1 MVVLSMNFTYLNQ
14 HQELFPSVIGMTARQ
29 FNLLL
34 RKFSHNLQKA
44 EHEKAHKKKRLRKP
58 GGGRTP
64 RFDSDAKKLFFILF
78 YYKVYP
84 TFRLSQALFEL
95 DKRNIQLWKEFLEP
109 ILQRSVSYQ
118 LQLPQLQAQC
128 IEHVLTICPDLKN
141 FITDAT
147 ERAVRRPKNQ
157 QKQTSY
163 YSGKKKDH
171 TVKNGLYVDPKKKRI
186 LAITKTH
193 LGKEADINV
202 MRNDPTM
209 FKIPPKSQGMGDRA
223 YEGIPGWHPFLSFI
237 TPKKKPKG
245 KELSAADK
253 ANNKTISSIRVKAE
267 HPLAFL
273 KHFNILR
280 HDFRNRLRDIRNP
293 DLDNL
298 DTVHRPFFT
307 IACLYNFAL
316 SHR

>member
-1 MVVLSMNFTYLNQ
+1 MNFTYLNQ

-29 FNLLL
+29 FNLIL
-34 RKFSHNLQKA
+34 RKFSHNLALA
-44 EHEKAHKKKRLRKP
+44 EHEKAHKKKRLRKV
-58 GGGRTP
+58 GGGRIP

-84 TFRLSQALFEL
+84 TFRLAQAIFEL

-109 ILQRSVSYQ
+109 ILQQSVSYQ
-118 LQLPQLQAQC
+118 LQLPEIQAKC
-128 IEHVLTICPDLKN
+128 IEHVFTICPDLKH

-147 ERAVRRPKNQ
+147 ERSVRRPKNQ
-157 QKQTSY
+157 TTQKQY

-171 TVKNGLYVDPKKKRI
+171 TVKNGLYIDPNNKRI
-186 LAITKTH
+186 LAITKTQ
-193 LGKEADINV
+193 LGKEADINL

-209 FKIPPKSQGMGDRA
+209 LKIPPKSQGMGDLA

-237 TPKKKPKG
+237 SPQKKPKG
-245 KELSAADK
+245 KELSAKDK
-253 ANNKTISSIRVKAE
+253 ATNNSISSIRVKAE
-267 HPLAFL
+267 HVNAFM

-293 DLDNL
+293 NPDNL
-298 DTVHRPFFT
+298 DAVHRPFFT
-307 IACLYNFAL
+307 IACLYNFSL
-316 SHR
+316 THR